1 MFAGAKAFF
10 RRYPDNKAGAI
21 MAVFEF
27 LAAQGVRLGPITL
40 ETQFE
45 DYFIEGSRRAYE
57 VRTTYLV
64 SKELINRVES
74 LLKNGKKSPL
84 KTTSEGKLVW
94 KRWLEFKFVQAEKGR
109 RGRRRRAVAEYKSKI
124 ACKPQEPATVTFC
137 IWGKV
142 TGIYQAYRHG
152 MLAVILFVTCGLLY
166 YLVQLLLAYP
176 PPKSDWQKFL
186 DGCKALIGW

>member
-1 MFAGAKAFF
+1 MFAGAKAVF
-10 RRYPDNKAGAI
+10 RRYPNSKAGAI

-74 LLKNGKKSPL
+74 LLKDGKKSPL

-94 KRWLEFKFVQAEKGR
+94 KRWLEFKFR
-109 RGRRRRAVAEYKSKI
+109 RVVAEYKSKI
-124 ACKPQEPATVTFC
+124 ACKPQEPATVTFR

-142 TGIYQAYRHG
+142 TGIYQTYRHG
-152 MLAVILFVTCGLLY
+152 MLTVILCVTCGLLY